1 LFTNHTNYGLYIGTD
16 LCVVGGKNVKP
27 SKHSSYKFKDG
38 VIDRSLEF
46 NFLIRVEGVV
56 TPVYS
61 VKVSTEGLPE
71 ELEVTVKNG
80 TSSFVLKGGD
90 VKVVNLVEGS
100 DL

>member
-1 LFTNHTNYGLYIGTD
+1 M
-16 LCVVGGKNVKP
+16 
-27 SKHSSYKFKDG
+27 
-38 VIDRSLEF
+38 
-46 NFLIRVEGVV
+46 EGVV